1 MIKKIIHKAYSFSEN
16 KHQGQVRNF
25 SGLPYFTHPK
35 YVARIVE
42 ELTGDPEL
50 TAAAFLHD
58 TLEDTDT
65 TYEEIELE
73 FGRGIANMVL
83 ELTNKKED
91 MVPSKKEYLA
101 KKLVYISSDALTV
114 KLADRYHNVLFL
126 ESDDVT
132 RKFIKR
138 YGDET
143 DHILKTLKDN
153 RPLDT
158 NQQNIF
164 LAISG
169 ILNLLKVR
177 NRD

>member
-1 MIKKIIHKAYSFSEN
+1 MIKKIIHKAYSFSEA
-16 KHQGQVRNF
+16 KHQGQVRSF

-50 TAAAFLHD
+50 TAVALLHD

-65 TYEEIELE
+65 TYEELELE
-73 FGRGIANMVL
+73 FGKGIANMVL
-83 ELTNKKED
+83 ELTNRKED
-91 MVPSKKEYLA
+91 MLPSKKEYLA
-101 KKLVYISSDALTV
+101 KKLVYVSSDALTV

-138 YGDET
+138 YSDET
-143 DHILKTLKDN
+143 DHILTTLRDN
-153 RPLDT
+153 RSMDT
-158 NQQNIF
+158 NQKTLF
-164 LAISG
+164 FAIRG
-169 ILNLLKVR
+169 ILYLLRAR
-177 NRD
+177 NR